1 MARAF
6 TFSLADEIKV
16 RRPSITKNNIKLIGR
31 IRNIVG
37 KENVAI
43 NMKNDVFVCFFF
55 GGGGL
60 LLGKT
65 QKKIGDVIV

>member
-37 KENVAI
+37 EENVAI
-43 NMKNDVFVCFFF
+43 NMKNDVFVFFF
-55 GGGGL
+55 LGGGVYDWE
-60 LLGKT
+60 KH
-65 QKKIGDVIV
+65 QKKLVT

>member
-43 NMKNDVFVCFFF
+43 NMKNDVL
-55 GGGGL
+55 GGGGVYDWE
-60 LLGKT
+60 KHK
-65 QKKIGDVIV
+65 KKIGDVIV